1 MNDTSMSSR
10 QLTIV
15 AVKGESHPPV
25 PVAQHNFPFCV
36 KHCGITM
43 EQFRR
48 DLHRAARA
56 LADTAYD
63 FVYGCIIIDFD
74 TCTLAEAM
82 GSAVVFPEN
91 EVARVSHFALAN
103 LEDGRGLKVPDP
115 LRDGRLP
122 LWLETTRELRL
133 LVGYE
138 EAIMARTDQRPF
150 GLSLYA
156 TSRRQAIGLR
166 A

>member
-1 MNDTSMSSR
+1 MSSR

-15 AVKGESHPPV
+15 AVKGESHPWV

-56 LADTAYD
+56 LADTAYG

-91 EVARVSHFALAN
+91 EVTRVSHFALAN

-138 EAIMARTDQRPF
+138 EAIMARTDQGPF
-150 GLSLYA
+150 GLSL
-156 TSRRQAIGLR
+156 
-166 A
+166 